1 MTELIFRLLS
11 PKKRESYANLWFQ
24 QNPECYD
31 DFMSIRDAEFESV
44 RISTLF
50 IITHSNSGEKGR
62 MRNIVAETLFPEP
75 GNIFARNSVYA
86 RPYRIRR
93 SACLSRNVCF
103 SCCKLGEI
111 RRRME
116 AKLCYSK
123 SRLSHLICIELPQ
136 QLRKNDSCYWY
147 IQSSFSPWS

>member
-62 MRNIVAETLFPEP
+62 MRNIVAETLFPEL
-75 GNIFARNSVYA
+75 GNIFARNSVYV

-93 SACLSRNVCF
+93 SACLSRNVV
-103 SCCKLGEI
+103 SHVANWGKLGDVWKQSFAI
-111 RRRME
+111 
-116 AKLCYSK
+116 SK

-147 IQSSFSPWS
+147 IYYHKAFDP